1 MLFTYAKQV
10 QRMLRDSKQ
19 DMLEQGDIYEHIN
32 EARREVAWRAQ
43 CIRRLTPIAAGLV
56 SASVIAGGTGYT
68 NPTVVISQPD
78 FPDGLPGYPNGLQA
92 TALAQMVGGVI
103 TAVDIQVGG
112 SGYQNP
118 LMSITDPT
126 GTGAVVVPT
135 PIKYNQIVQGQEKYL
150 WSDIDTSM
158 FPGVGPV
165 YYIMGVGVIYANWRF
180 SPQYASF
187 SKYQAKIRTYT
198 TASYQYVPAF
208 FSQYGQGTDGS
219 FYFYPPPSQTYPIEY
234 DCLCMPI
241 DLTDDTTPE
250 AIPDPWQDAV
260 KFFAS
265 ALSYLDLQNGNK
277 SREMFGLFDEYM
289 HRYGAAS
296 RPGRMLN
303 WYGRPA

>member
-92 TALAQMVGGVI
+92 TALAQMNGGII
-103 TAVDIQVGG
+103 TAVDIQNGG

-126 GTGAVVVPT
+126 GTGAEVVPT
-135 PIKYNQIVQGQEKYL
+135 PILYNQIIQGQEKYD
-150 WSDIDTSM
+150 WADINLSM
-158 FPGVGPV
+158 FPGVGKAFW
-165 YYIMGVGVIYANWRF
+165 IQSMAVIYANWRYV
-180 SPQYASF
+180 PQYTSF
-187 SKYQAKIRTYT
+187 TKYQAKIRTYT
-198 TASYQYVPAF
+198 TSSYQYVPAF
-208 FSQYGQGTDGS
+208 FSQYGRGVDGS
-219 FYFYPPPSQTYPIEY
+219 FYCYPPPSQTYPVEY

-241 DLTDDTTPE
+241 DLVDDTTPE
-250 AIPDPWQDAV
+250 AVPMPWQDAV
-260 KFFAS
+260 KWFA
-265 ALSYLDLQNGNK
+265 AGMCYQDLQNGNRA
-277 SREMFGLFDEYM
+277 REMFMLFDDFC
-289 HRYGAAS
+289 HRYGAYAM
-296 RPGRMLN
+296 PGRMMN
-303 WYGRPA
+303 QYGRPA